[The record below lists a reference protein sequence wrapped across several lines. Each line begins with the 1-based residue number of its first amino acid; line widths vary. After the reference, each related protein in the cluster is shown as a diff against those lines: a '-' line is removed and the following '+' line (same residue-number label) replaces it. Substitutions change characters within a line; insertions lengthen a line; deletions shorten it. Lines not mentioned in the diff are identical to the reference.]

1 MTTPEDLKNI
11 APGSLVFFGYM
22 GEYVAVVLK
31 QKSCQYPPASAYVV
45 LWPSGVVQSIFF
57 WPAECKYVTI
67 IPPNPDTED

>member
-31 QKSCQYPPASAYVV
+31 QKPSLFHTASAYVV